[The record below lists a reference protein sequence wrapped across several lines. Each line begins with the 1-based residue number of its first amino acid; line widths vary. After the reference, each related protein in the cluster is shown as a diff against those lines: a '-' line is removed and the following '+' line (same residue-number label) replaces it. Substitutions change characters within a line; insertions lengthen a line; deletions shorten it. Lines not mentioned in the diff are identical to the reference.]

1 MPTRRIKR
9 THARRTK
16 KGGKNWRQRTNKK
29 GWTMRSMK
37 RSMKRSASPQR
48 IMELDIGSPMRS
60 SPKSEYASDVFVT
73 PFATPKR
80 YSAKMTRKASL
91 NPFEKFG
98 AKRRGKLNYGAFW
111 KGNTDIFNE

>member
-1 MPTRRIKR
+1 MATRRMKR

-16 KGGKNWRQRTNKK
+16 KGGKNWRKRTNKK

-37 RSMKRSASPQR
+37 RSASPQR
-48 IMELDIGSPMRS
+48 VVELDSPMRS
-60 SPKSEYASDVFVT
+60 SPKSEYASDVFVS

-98 AKRRGKLNYGAFW
+98 VKKRGVRNYGAFW
-111 KGNTDIFNE
+111 RGNNDIFNA